1 MALTMFEEMIS
12 PLVATEW
19 GRRCGLAAIVVFS
32 LFLLITLAATPV
44 TWHSDYVLAHQP
56 TSRKNTAQPV
66 ADQTMALIKQIPDHH
81 LFGAS
86 GIKTANLPIT
96 SLQLRLIGIVQ
107 ADPDSA
113 SRVIISEA
121 GQPGKIYQIGDS
133 LSAGVRIKIITP
145 TSVILDNGG
154 HMEKLPLS
162 RQPLLFQGMPKNLLP
177 AGE

>member
-1 MALTMFEEMIS
+1 MLEEIIS
-12 PLVATEW
+12 PLLSTEW
-19 GRRCGLAAIVVFS
+19 GRRCGLVAMAIFS
-32 LFLLITLAATPV
+32 LFLLITLVAIPL
-44 TWHSDYVLAHQP
+44 TWHSDYVLAHSQ
-56 TSRKNTAQPV
+56 TTTQNTTQLF

-86 GIKTANLPIT
+86 GIKTTNLPIT

-107 ADPDSA
+107 ADPVSA

-121 GQPGKIYQIGDS
+121 DQPGKIYQTGDS
-133 LSAGVRIKIITP
+133 LSSGVRIKIITP
-145 TSVILDNGG
+145 NSVILENGG

-177 AGE
+177 GE